1 MEYIYVCIIT
11 FFNKLGFGNNFS
23 DWTSLDPAIVS
34 FRQFSQFNP
43 QPPPPPQQAPPQ
55 QQQQQQ
61 QNQNDMFMSQMTQ
74 QGKTSKN
81 RIDLNFCILI

>member
-1 MEYIYVCIIT
+1 M
-11 FFNKLGFGNNFS
+11 FFLDLGFGNSFS

-43 QPPPPPQQAPPQ
+43 QPQ
-55 QQQQQQ
+55 QQQQQQPQPAQ

-74 QGKTSKN
+74 QGEAN
-81 RIDLNFCILI
+81 LL